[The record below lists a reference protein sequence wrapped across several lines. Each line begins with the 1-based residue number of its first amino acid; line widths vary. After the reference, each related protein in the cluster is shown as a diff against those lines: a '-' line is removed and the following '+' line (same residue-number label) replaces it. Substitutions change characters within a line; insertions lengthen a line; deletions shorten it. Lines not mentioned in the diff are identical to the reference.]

1 MSEENKTVELK
12 EDELEKVS
20 GGTGYTLGNPKPQG
34 YAFYPTSSKEYVD
47 KVANVVRHVNDTL
60 GYEYTIDYYFYG
72 EYIGQLSNNLCD
84 FDIDEYVYHNG
95 RPQ

>member
-34 YAFYPTSSKEYVD
+34 YAFYPGSSREYVY
-47 KVANVVRHVNDTL
+47 KVANVVRYVNDTL
-60 GYEYTIDYYFYG
+60 GYEYTIDYYYYG
-72 EYIGQLSNNLCD
+72 EKIGQLSNNLCD
-84 FDIDEYVYHNG
+84 SDIDDYVHTNG